1 MRSFPI
7 VCICT
12 LFALPAVVAGAS
24 ASGTYS
30 ANGKSATLAHVL
42 ALKGKPFAD
51 KPTTTLVFSEKDA
64 SGDKNPAFDAT
75 MGNFGAALVVRL
87 AQDANGWKVIGS
99 EFAHPALQH
108 SGASSIGVV
117 DAMDM
122 KVANGELSGRIATV
136 ADADLFH
143 EPLSI
148 DVKFDVA
155 QP

>member
-1 MRSFPI
+1 MRAFPI
-7 VCICT
+7 ICICT
-12 LFALPAVVAGAS
+12 LFTLPAAAFGAGT
-24 ASGTYS
+24 SGTYS
-30 ANGKSATLAHVL
+30 ANGKNAVLAHVL
-42 ALKGKPFAD
+42 AIKGKPFAD

-87 AQDANGWKVIGS
+87 VQDANGWKVIGS

-117 DAMDM
+117 NAVDM
-122 KVANGELSGRIATV
+122 KLANGELSGRIASVT
-136 ADADLFH
+136 DADLFH
-143 EPLSI
+143 EPLNI
-148 DVKFDVA
+148 DVKFSVA